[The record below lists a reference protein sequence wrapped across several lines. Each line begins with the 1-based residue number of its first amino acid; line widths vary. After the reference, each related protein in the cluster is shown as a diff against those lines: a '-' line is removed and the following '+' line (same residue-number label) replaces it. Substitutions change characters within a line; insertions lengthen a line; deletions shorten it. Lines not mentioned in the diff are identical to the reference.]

1 MSVKL
6 RTGRLEMSG
15 RPSVFALGPPRESF
29 PRQCDRGSQEPED
42 GYGVGEVFR
51 ARREVV
57 VASLLPPVGGTTYGD
72 EDQPHA
78 GLLCHSLGVPDP
90 CPGEPSGG
98 GQALLH
104 ADLVMLA
111 RLSQALARA

>member
-1 MSVKL
+1 
-6 RTGRLEMSG
+6 MSG
-15 RPSVFALGPPRESF
+15 RPSIFALGPPRESF

-42 GYGVGEVFR
+42 GYGDGEVFR

-78 GLLCHSLGVPDP
+78 RLLSHSLWVPDP
-90 CPGEPSGG
+90 CAGEPSGG
-98 GQALLH
+98 GQALAPSTSLKRRG
-104 ADLVMLA
+104 APVV
-111 RLSQALARA
+111 RRGEAL